1 MTADENIYQ
10 IELNNQ
16 MERENQII
24 EVFDKKLEMV
34 NVTSEK
40 ALKNFIEIENQLDN
54 LDTEDED
61 NGRRRKSNTVKN
73 FEFQGV
79 PNRVA
84 VEDLNQIY
92 EGSKEIIEFGPGN
105 FRKGDVV
112 NCVID
117 RRKIQGTVISVN
129 QRGLLIVTKDRKKV
143 RISWDEIEDEEA
155 EVSKVTEE

>member
-79 PNRVA
+79 LNRVA

-92 EGSKEIIEFGPGN
+92 EGSKEIVEFGPGN

>member
-61 NGRRRKSNTVKN
+61 NGRRRKSSTVKN

-92 EGSKEIIEFGPGN
+92 EGSKEIAEFGPGN

>member
-92 EGSKEIIEFGPGN
+92 EGSKEIVEFGPGN